1 MTPTEQEEPTDLRHE
16 DLVAELKAKPEFL
29 RVAAG
34 ALREIAQLVLDDG
47 LPGAAAKADLTVPWA
62 YDADALERQLG
73 DQEAASWIGTT
84 VGLYLAEAAH
94 ETVAMAAL
102 LDAGLVTASLS
113 PLLRSIFERLGVATW
128 ILNEESDSMERAWRA
143 SLNAIICFKHY
154 RASIDQ
160 LRASNAEKK
169 VMAKQHRELRE
180 KVKVW
185 FSPEVDPQEPDD
197 CTKWTRG
204 GFGFPDY
211 DELAAG
217 SMPRSMPIGVRRGM
231 YTAMCGM
238 THPNIIVLGETIRPT
253 ANGGV
258 EFFHRPE
265 DIEKLVRAT
274 FATFL
279 GGIKLWS
286 GYFNT
291 EADFDAFVVRADA
304 LADKFDAVFGSV
316 S

>member
-1 MTPTEQEEPTDLRHE
+1 MTPSEQQEPTDIPHE
-16 DLVAELKAKPEFL
+16 DLVAELIAKPEFL

-47 LPGAAAKADLTVPWA
+47 PPDAAAKTDLTVPWA
-62 YDADALERQLG
+62 YDADTLERQLG

-94 ETVAMAAL
+94 ETMAIAAL

-128 ILNEESDSMERAWRA
+128 ILDQDSDSMERAWRA

-154 RASIDQ
+154 RASINQ
-160 LRASNAEKK
+160 LGAGSADKK
-169 VMAKQHRELRE
+169 LMAKQHRELRE
-180 KVKVW
+180 KVQVW
-185 FSPEVDPQEPDD
+185 FLPEVDAEEPDD
-197 CTKWTRG
+197 CTMWTRG
-204 GFGFPDY
+204 GSGFPDY
-211 DELAAG
+211 DDLAAG

-238 THPNIIVLGETIRPT
+238 THPNIIVLGESIRPT

-274 FATFL
+274 FATLL

-286 GYFNT
+286 GYFNAK
-291 EADFDAFVVRADA
+291 ADFDAFVVRADA
-304 LADKFDAVFGSV
+304 LADKFDAVFGSL